1 MTDTQ
6 MIDTL
11 IKIYKEVDNLD
22 IRNIDAKRVYLL
34 DYIQSQLFG
43 IKTNKKPTRSQL
55 AEIVNFIKKY
65 YQKYDNTGRDTWHY
79 VYNIFDNNYTVII
92 PSMALNVQ
100 ADFGLPYNLK
110 ADEKH
115 HDRMSEKVKFIFA
128 YADKL
133 AENGVN
139 TLFIEY
145 SDVVRHLKL
154 NGKSVK
160 ATIEKP
166 FSIGG
171 TPVNSF
177 YIDSIFRML
186 KAEKLE
192 FVVNKNKPIVIEY
205 NDTIVG
211 VVCPIIKR

>member
-11 IKIYKEVDNLD
+11 TKLYKEVDKLAPYNVD
-22 IRNIDAKRVYLL
+22 EKRVYLL

-43 IKTNKKPTRSQL
+43 IATGKKPTRSQF
-55 AEIVNFIKKY
+55 AEMLDFIKKY
-65 YQKYDNTGRDTWHY
+65 YQKYDNTGSDTWHY
-79 VYNIFDNNYTVII
+79 VYSIFDNNYTIII
-92 PSMALNVQ
+92 PAMVLNAQ
-100 ADFGLPYNLK
+100 ATFGIPDDIK
-110 ADEKH
+110 APIEKYGKTT
-115 HDRMSEKVKFIFA
+115 EKVKSIFA

-139 TLFIEY
+139 TLSVSY
-145 SDVVRHLKL
+145 DDVLKHLKL

-160 ATIEKP
+160 ATKEKP
-166 FSIGG
+166 FYLGG
-171 TPVNSF
+171 MLVNSF
-177 YIDSIFRML
+177 YMDSIFRML

-192 FVVNKNKPIVIEY
+192 FIINEYKPIVIK
-205 NDTIVG
+205 DAGVIVG

>member
-11 IKIYKEVDNLD
+11 TKIYKEVDNLD

-43 IKTNKKPTRSQL
+43 ISTGRKPTRSQF
-55 AEIVNFIKKY
+55 AEMFSFINKY
-65 YQKYDNTGRDTWHY
+65 YQKYDKTGVDTWHY
-79 VYNIFDNNYTVII
+79 VYSIFDNKYTIII
-92 PSMALNVQ
+92 PAMALNVQ
-100 ADFGLPYNLK
+100 ATFGIPDEMK
-110 ADEKH
+110 APIEKYG
-115 HDRMSEKVKFIFA
+115 RTTEKVKSIFA

-139 TLFIEY
+139 TVFVEY

-160 ATIEKP
+160 ATKEKP
-166 FSIGG
+166 FNLDGVF
-171 TPVNSF
+171 VNSF
-177 YIDSIFRML
+177 YMDSIFRIL
-186 KAEKLE
+186 KADKLE
-192 FVVNKNKPIVIEY
+192 FVINKNQPIVIKY